1 MAPKPNISRGLPD
14 VRGGEAGNRTAL
26 KASSSALVDSGHGS
40 RVFGAYMCLACRWTH
55 GRGHG
60 KAGRLEI
67 HEVTLE
73 VLTRESGGKR
83 HGSGRR

>member
-67 HEVTLE
+67 PAVTLE
-73 VLTRESGGKR
+73 VLYQVSILIRAN
-83 HGSGRR
+83 